1 MVSRPG
7 KPGVVIMS
15 IRDYIRT
22 IAPTPPALRA
32 LQREAEANGTSSM
45 TMREIDAEIAAHRR
59 EVRERELAKEAAKKN
74 GQEPAA

>member
-1 MVSRPG
+1 
-7 KPGVVIMS
+7 
-15 IRDYIRT
+15 
-22 IAPTPPALRA
+22 
-32 LQREAEANGTSSM
+32 M